1 MPADSPIPSSALDA
15 EARAQE
21 ERRKARANWP
31 VRIGTLKELESDDW
45 TFGFEPDEVDA
56 ETEERYLRMTPEE
69 RTAEIW
75 RLTKE
80 AWFRQIGIRL
90 ED

>member
-1 MPADSPIPSSALDA
+1 MPADSPIPSSADD

-31 VRIGTLKELESDDW
+31 VRKGTLEELESDDW
-45 TFGFEPDEVDA
+45 TFGFEPEEVDS
-56 ETEERYLRMTPEE
+56 ETEERYLRMTPEQ
-69 RTAEIW
+69 RTAEMW

-80 AWFRQIGIRL
+80 AWFKKTGIRL
-90 ED
+90 DD